1 MKERGFHT
9 RGFVSLLSFGTFIVM
24 TFNGIVLYFAPQ
36 GMIAYWVDWRF
47 LGVTREGWVNMHLIS
62 SILFAVAGLVHL
74 LYNWKPIVNYVS
86 KKISSGLRLR
96 TELIIAS
103 ALSVF
108 VILGPIYQTPPLGS
122 VINFG
127 SYLKKAWIVSRD
139 YEPPFGH
146 AEAVSLKTFTK
157 RMNIDFEKAVREL
170 KDKGIRVEGGETSLE
185 KIAKANHTSSMK
197 IYMMIKKFE
206 QAPEVVN
213 QGAYTAEMVE
223 EKFSGMGIG
232 RKTLDEMCKETGVA
246 LAKAKENLLKNKIEM
261 KDDETLKDAA
271 GRSKLNP
278 IDVLKVILV
287 DDFRLK

>member
-1 MKERGFHT
+1 MKERSFHT
-9 RGFVSLLSFGTFIVM
+9 RGFVSLLAFGTFIVM

-47 LGVTREGWVNMHLIS
+47 LGVTRESWVNMHLIS
-62 SILFAVAGLVHL
+62 SILFAVAGLAHL
-74 LYNWKPIVNYVS
+74 LYNWKPILNYVS
-86 KKISSGLRLR
+86 QKISGGLRLR
-96 TELIIAS
+96 RELIIAS

-108 VILGPIYQTPPLGS
+108 VILGPIYQTPPLDS

-170 KDKGIRVEGGETSLE
+170 KDKGIQVEGGETSLE
-185 KIAKANHTSSMK
+185 KIAKVNHTSSMK
-197 IYMMIKKFE
+197 VYMIIQKFE
-206 QAPEVVN
+206 QAPEVVKR
-213 QGAYTAEMVE
+213 GAYTAEMVE

-232 RKTLDEMCKETGVA
+232 RKTLAEMCKETGVA

-271 GRSKLNP
+271 GMSKLNS
-278 IDVLKVILV
+278 IDVLKIILV
-287 DDFRLK
+287 DDFKLK